1 MEGCADR
8 VGVACT
14 RGSDVGA
21 GCTRGSDVG
30 VACTC
35 SAELWAFS
43 TPSCASCAAVGCV
56 SVKNVI
62 RSEPFLGWFYAG
74 RMLIGRWYYEVCRVL
89 ELVRAISA

>member
-1 MEGCADR
+1 MCILMEGCADGVGAGCACDSD

-14 RGSDVGA
+14 RGA
-21 GCTRGSDVG
+21 GVE

-35 SAELWAFS
+35 GTELWALC

-74 RMLIGRWYYEVCRVL
+74 RMHTGK
-89 ELVRAISA
+89 